1 MSEGINSGELI
12 KVVVLLFLVTD
23 PFGNIPFILSLLK
36 KFDKL
41 KFRNIVLREIFFAY
55 IILIVFL
62 LEGDIIIRYLNLE
75 ESSIS
80 IAGGIVLFII
90 SLKMIFRGSQDIFED
105 KYGDD
110 PVLVPIAIPSIAGP
124 SAIATCILIKSDKT
138 LSVTNSIIGLSIVM
152 LCTIV
157 IMIFARTIG
166 RFLGKRGLNALD
178 RLMGMVLVII
188 SVNMILGG
196 VSRFL
201 SLD

>member
-1 MSEGINSGELI
+1 MTEAVNSGELI
-12 KVVVLLFLVTD
+12 KVVILLFLVTD

-36 KFDKL
+36 EFDNRKY
-41 KFRNIVLREIFFAY
+41 RSIVLREIFFAY
-55 IILIVFL
+55 IILIAFL
-62 LEGDIIIRYLNLE
+62 LEGDLIIRYLNLE

-124 SAIATCILIKSDKT
+124 SAIATCILIKSDKA
-138 LSVTNSIIGLSIVM
+138 LSVPNSIIGLSLVM
-152 LCTIV
+152 LCTII

-166 RFLGKRGLNALD
+166 RFLGNRGLTALD
-178 RLMGMVLVII
+178 RLMGMVLILI

-201 SLD
+201 SID